1 MDELSREVGQAV
13 GSRAH
18 RTTRAVA
25 RGRITLISRLLIA
38 PLAGAVLSL
47 SPLLAAQ
54 AGWADPTE
62 QIAQR
67 TEAALEFG
75 TAFAIRPEGLFMTN
89 FHVVEQAK
97 AIELSCPGIGSVPAA
112 VETFSS
118 EHDLAVLRV
127 DGGRRDAYLTF
138 AEPKAIRLGAEVFTV
153 GYPAPTFLRGQPT
166 YSEGTIS
173 GLSGPRGDVW
183 LQISV
188 PVLPG
193 SSGSPVVNQKGEVV
207 GVVVAMDRRHF
218 FGTTGAPPQNIAWAI
233 RGQYATALFERPRP
247 EATGGAGPTWFVGTW
262 EGEHVG
268 PAIRTDVSRFEFTEE
283 RGRRRWTMS
292 RYTIVRNWAGNL
304 RASGVVRAITDSSV
318 ELDGTYDA
326 FSRAH
331 TAGASLH
338 YRLSRRGDTLE
349 GPVVGHE
356 NSSFRVSL
364 RRVGARGREPAE
376 LGRTAVIRRVMGATC
391 LVIVERQEPHTN

>member
-1 MDELSREVGQAV
+1 MDELSRELGQAV

-97 AIELSCPGIGSVPAA
+97 AIELSCPGIGSVPAV

-127 DGGRRDAYLTF
+127 DGGGRGAYLTF
-138 AEPKAIRLGAEVFTV
+138 ADAKAIRLGAEVFTV
-153 GYPAPTFLRGQPT
+153 GYPAPAILRGQPT

-173 GLSGPRGDVW
+173 GLSGSREDLW

-193 SSGSPVVNQKGEVV
+193 SSGSPLVNEKGQVV
-207 GVVVAMDRRHF
+207 GVVVATDVRYF
-218 FGTTGAPPQNIAWAI
+218 LGTTGALPQEIGWAI
-233 RGQYATALFERPRP
+233 NGQYGAALLERPPP
-247 EATGGAGPTWFVGTW
+247 E
-262 EGEHVG
+262 
-268 PAIRTDVSRFEFTEE
+268 TD
-283 RGRRRWTMS
+283 
-292 RYTIVRNWAGNL
+292 
-304 RASGVVRAITDSSV
+304 
-318 ELDGTYDA
+318 ELA
-326 FSRAH
+326 
-331 TAGASLH
+331 LK
-338 YRLSRRGDTLE
+338 
-349 GPVVGHE
+349 
-356 NSSFRVSL
+356 RVSAP
-364 RRVGARGREPAE
+364 RRLPAE
-376 LGRTAVIRRVMGATC
+376 PDRNAVIRRVMDATC
-391 LVIVERQEPHTN
+391 LVIVEK